1 MLEEEYS
8 NFILRLVISPQ
19 SESAMDIMGAQFD
32 VIKQLGAGRELAGQP
47 LKVDT
52 PSK

>member
-1 MLEEEYS
+1 MLEEKYS

-19 SESAMDIMGAQFD
+19 SETDMDIMGAQFD
-32 VIKQLGAGRELAGQP
+32 VIKQLGTGRELAGQP